1 MNRRLK
7 SVFGIIIFIPFIV
20 TLQSCLIATKGTII
34 VPQIAAA
41 FKGTYFIDPYMEEHK
56 PHTVAVLPFLNQ
68 AKSQEGSDAVRKG
81 FYNHFSSLPFK
92 DVELYRVDNLLRKA
106 GLEDPAVINKTS
118 PQELGKI
125 LNVDAVVFGTI
136 SDFDKLFAVIYSNV
150 SVGAEIRMVDTR
162 TGKLLWSGRHVTRIH
177 EGGLPQSLPRP

>member
-7 SVFGIIIFIPFIV
+7 SAFGIIIFIPLIV

-68 AKSQEGSDAVRKG
+68 AKSHEGSDAVRKG

-92 DVELYRVDNLLRKA
+92 NMKGRAERSGHHQQDIPA
-106 GLEDPAVINKTS
+106 G
-118 PQELGKI
+118 
-125 LNVDAVVFGTI
+125 
-136 SDFDKLFAVIYSNV
+136 
-150 SVGAEIRMVDTR
+150 
-162 TGKLLWSGRHVTRIH
+162 TGQNSQCRCGRLWHH
-177 EGGLPQSLPRP
+177 L